1 MPSAV
6 SRFAKVAAIA
16 ALTGVTVFSSIGEAD
31 ARRAGSFGFGSRGT
45 RTFQAPPV
53 TRTAPAPAAPIE
65 RSMTPRPQTTAP
77 YAGQQPSGLQR
88 PGLFGGFGRSMIG
101 GLVAG
106 GLLGM
111 LLGHGFGG
119 GFGFLG
125 MLLQFA
131 LIAMAISFAVRYFA
145 NRRRPAY
152 GTQASS
158 GGYSMASNA
167 NAQAQNGQAQNGQ
180 AGFRIPSIGSAAGF
194 GASKSQMP
202 KDELGL
208 KQGDLDSFET
218 LLTDIQTAYG
228 KEDYGTL
235 RRLTTPE
242 AMSYLAEELG
252 ENATNGVRNLVSDVK
267 LLQGDIAESWREDGA
282 DYATLAM
289 RYSSIDAVVERTD
302 GRLVSGDNRR
312 PSETTEVWTFVRKP
326 GSGWKLAAIQGTEQR
341 AA

>member
-16 ALTGVTVFSSIGEAD
+16 ALTGVTVFASIGEAD
-31 ARRAGSFGFGSRGT
+31 ARRAGGFGFGSRGT

-65 RSMTPRPQTTAP
+65 RSMTPKPQANAP
-77 YAGQQPSGLQR
+77 YAGQPSAGTQR

-145 NRRRPAY
+145 NRRQPSY
-152 GTQASS
+152 GATAASS
-158 GGYSMASNA
+158 AHSMASNGNASPA
-167 NAQAQNGQAQNGQ
+167 NGMSS
-180 AGFRIPSIGSAAGF
+180 FRIPSIGSAAGF
-194 GASKSQMP
+194 GGQQSQKP

-208 KQGDLDSFET
+208 KQRDLDSFET
-218 LLTDIQTAYG
+218 LLTEVQTAYG
-228 KEDYGTL
+228 REDYATL

-252 ENATNGVRNLVSDVK
+252 ENATNGVRNQVTDVK

-289 RYSSIDAVVERTD
+289 RYSSIDSMVERSG
-302 GRLVSGDNRR
+302 GRLVSGDDRQ
-312 PSETTEVWTFVRKP
+312 PTETTEVWTFVRRP
-326 GSGWKLAAIQGTEQR
+326 GSDWKLAAIQGTEQR